1 MKIILL
7 GAPGAGKG
15 SQAPFLTAKY
25 GVPQISTGDAFR
37 ENIREGTPVGVL
49 AKSYIDKGQLV
60 PDEVVVRIV
69 KERIE
74 KEDCVNGFILDGFPR
89 TIAQAEALETLTD
102 IDCVLDFEVDTSIL
116 VKRLT
121 GRLSCKCGA
130 VYHASRHESNICDK
144 CGGTLYTRDDD
155 KEETILKRI
164 AVYEKE
170 TAPLKEFY
178 EKRGLLVVLD
188 AGTSVEETQRQI
200 EEKLA

>member
-15 SQAPFLTAKY
+15 SQAPFLTKKY
-25 GVPQISTGDAFR
+25 NVPQISTGDAFR
-37 ENIREGTPVGVL
+37 ENMREGTPVGMI
-49 AKSYIDKGQLV
+49 AKSYIEKGQLV

-74 KEDCVNGFILDGFPR
+74 KDDCKNGFILDGFPR
-89 TIAQAEALETLTD
+89 TIAQAEALEQITD
-102 IDCVLDFEVDTSIL
+102 VDCVLDFEVDTSIL
-116 VKRLT
+116 LKRLT
-121 GRLSCKCGA
+121 GRRSCKCGA
-130 VYHASRHESNICDK
+130 VYHISTHEGNVCDK
-144 CGGTLYTRDDD
+144 CGGTLYIRDDD

-164 AVYEKE
+164 EVYEKE

-188 AGTSVEETQRQI
+188 AGTSVAETQKQI
-200 EEKLA
+200 EEKLV

>member
-74 KEDCVNGFILDGFPR
+74 KDDCKDGFILDGFPR

-102 IDCVLDFEVDTSIL
+102 IDYVLDFEVDTAIL

-130 VYHASRHESNICDK
+130 VYNTSTHEGNVCDK
-144 CGGTLYTRDDD
+144 CGGTLYVRDDD

-178 EKRGLLVVLD
+178 EKRGVLVALD
-188 AGTSVEETQRQI
+188 AGKSIEDTQRQI